1 MTVLGLAILIT
12 GTAGA
17 SANFSHLVDNASA
30 DYFSRAL
37 AASSEGD
44 HQKGL
49 AMLKVLLVPRTNVR
63 VDYSGL
69 PADVAAEFRQG
80 VQSGLKMWGDA
91 LGSDMPFSLTDR
103 PEAQVTIR
111 FVDSIHGH
119 SHQGVDCKG
128 EITAR
133 RRIQWGP
140 DVHYFEFAAQISI
153 VRFREG
159 RTWMS
164 SGEIAHITAHELGHA
179 LGLGDVQQSGRI
191 MGPMTLGRPL
201 SALTQDEVRAVQGF
215 RASVRSEIERVQSRA
230 NSTGMNGIRPRI
242 GIPIP

>member
-69 PADVAAEFRQG
+69 PTSVAEEFRQG
-80 VQSGLKMWGDA
+80 VQSGLRMWRDA

-103 PEAQVTIR
+103 PDAQVTIR
-111 FVDSIHGH
+111 FVDSMQGH

-140 DVHYFEFAAQISI
+140 DQPSFLFWGQKKI
-153 VRFREG
+153 
-159 RTWMS
+159 
-164 SGEIAHITAHELGHA
+164 L
-179 LGLGDVQQSGRI
+179 
-191 MGPMTLGRPL
+191 PL
-201 SALTQDEVRAVQGF
+201 
-215 RASVRSEIERVQSRA
+215 
-230 NSTGMNGIRPRI
+230 
-242 GIPIP
+242 